1 MKKYAMVEIP
11 TKKKIISDT
20 ESINMWIWDNEAY
33 RFTDFSNIT
42 SS

>member
-1 MKKYAMVEIP
+1 MKKYAVVGI
-11 TKKKIISDT
+11 TKNKKIIFDI
-20 ESINMWIWDNEAY
+20 ESINMWILADEAY